1 MTGSICVLDTN
12 IVVAILNGDQTVSQY
27 LASFPTVCLPIPVI
41 GELTFG
47 ALNSQRPAE
56 NLSRVQKFIG
66 SSRLLDSTV
75 QTARVYAEVRLGLK
89 RKARPI
95 PENDIWIAAS
105 AVEHGLPLATRDAH
119 FTNVDQLTL
128 LPLP

>member
-1 MTGSICVLDTN
+1 MIGSVCVLDTN

-27 LASFPTVCLPIPVI
+27 LAGFPTVCLPMPVV
-41 GELTFG
+41 GELMFG
-47 ALNSQRPAE
+47 ALNSQRSTE
-56 NLSRVQKFIG
+56 NLARLQKFLG
-66 SSRLLDSTV
+66 SSRALDTTT
-75 QTARVYAEVRLGLK
+75 QTARAYADVRLGLK

-105 AVEHGLPLATRDAH
+105 AIEHGLPLATRDSH
-119 FTNVDQLTL
+119 FTHVDHLAL